1 MAFCREQNERRR
13 HRHRR
18 RRHTDTPKTQIKSY
32 EKHLTTEWYRLK
44 QTPKHIHTHT
54 HLNWNIHWIF
64 LPFLAA
70 CCACDRNINSYS
82 IFNIMSSYLL
92 VSHIKDS
99 FSCVVQ
105 VNQCGLEHTIHFI
118 SQLNGIH
125 RVCFEYVFNLFQR
138 WRKKKK
144 SKSSKTF
151 TVGLFYGIQEINYLR
166 IFRFIS
172 CCGPVLPTVEESN
185 KI

>member
-1 MAFCREQNERRR
+1 MKSTWQPSGIVLNR
-13 HRHRR
+13 HRN
-18 RRHTDTPKTQIKSY
+18 IY
-32 EKHLTTEWYRLK
+32 
-44 QTPKHIHTHT
+44 THT

-70 CCACDRNINSYS
+70 CCACDRSFNSYS

-99 FSCVVQ
+99 FSCVAQ
-105 VNQCGLEHTIHFI
+105 VNQCGLVHTIHFI

-144 SKSSKTF
+144 EQIVQNIYRWFILWHTRNKLPADIS
-151 TVGLFYGIQEINYLR
+151 FYFLLWSGSNSRR
-166 IFRFIS
+166 IKQN
-172 CCGPVLPTVEESN
+172 LNEN
-185 KI
+185 D